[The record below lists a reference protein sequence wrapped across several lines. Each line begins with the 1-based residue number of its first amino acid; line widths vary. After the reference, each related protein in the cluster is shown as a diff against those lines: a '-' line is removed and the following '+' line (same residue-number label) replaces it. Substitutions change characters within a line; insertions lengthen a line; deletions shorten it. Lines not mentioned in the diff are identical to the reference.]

1 MKGYRHGRGVS
12 LLWAALGMKMV
23 LGSAAWAAVEV
34 TVPADFQ
41 ILAVSAG
48 TLHDEQHATL
58 PDGEQQLLVRYEG
71 VIPSRSSSENDR
83 QLRSAPQVLRY
94 QASQQ
99 QVRLVAN
106 LPSDE
111 QGMAQYAESPVMGLQ
126 AGGQSIASQQD
137 ALVTSGMLIGMDWRA
152 KLVEYNQSGGK
163 AALSTVVPVTA
174 TAAVVEPVAA
184 SALEG
189 QLQQLFLKA
198 DPALRKR
205 FVSWAVPRL

>member
-1 MKGYRHGRGVS
+1 MKSYRYGRGVS

-58 PDGEQQLLVRYEG
+58 SDGEQQLLVRYEG

-111 QGMAQYAESPVMGLQ
+111 RGMAQYAESPVMGLQ

-137 ALVTSGMLIGMDWRA
+137 ALITSGMLIGMDWRA

-163 AALSTVVPVTA
+163 AVLSTVVPVTA
-174 TAAVVEPVAA
+174 TAAAVEPVAA

-198 DPALRKR
+198 DPTLRKR

>member
-1 MKGYRHGRGVS
+1 MKSCRYGRGVS

-34 TVPADFQ
+34 RVPADFQ

-71 VIPSRSSSENDR
+71 VIPRRSSSENDR

-99 QVRLVAN
+99 LVRLVAN

-111 QGMAQYAESPVMGLQ
+111 RGMAQYAESPVMGLQ

-137 ALVTSGMLIGMDWRA
+137 ALITSGMLIGMDWRA
-152 KLVEYNQSGGK
+152 KLAEYNQSGGK
-163 AALSTVVPVTA
+163 AAVSTVVPVTA
-174 TAAVVEPVAA
+174 AAEPVAA

-198 DPALRKR
+198 DPGLRKR